1 MSDPKVTR
9 FALSGEGAGKFVTR
23 APGWLCRPGALLLG
37 QSSGQ
42 HAECTR
48 DKIPHYNNEIIIES
62 YSDSEIIRSVTD
74 FRDFGQ
80 HVSIDN
86 NHPPLFACNNA
97 QIGPQRQL
105 PVDLFAAHPREM
117 RKVGLVQ
124 VVTQP

>member
-37 QSSGQ
+37 QGSGR
-42 HAECTR
+42 HAQCEC
-48 DKIPHYNNEIIIES
+48 DKILHYFKRMTGES
-62 YSDSEIIRSVTD
+62 YSDSEVTRSVTD

-80 HVSIDN
+80 HVGIDN
-86 NHPPLFACNNA
+86 EHPPVFPCNDA

-105 PVDLFAAHPREM
+105 PVDLFAAHPRKM
-117 RKVGLVQ
+117 REVRLI
-124 VVTQP
+124 